1 MKKVKGCES
10 FPKKLYGSAQ
20 ATKHLE
26 LAAEAQYISGLDMQ
40 PKQGYTKCQ
49 VTVYFCT

>member
-1 MKKVKGCES
+1 MVAL
-10 FPKKLYGSAQ
+10 KLQS
-20 ATKHLE
+20 TFSLRVE
-26 LAAEAQYISGLDMQ
+26 LAAKAQYISGLDMQ